1 MQIRPTGP
9 CPAIVE
15 RIFARTIQ
23 SDTGCKLWQGGAD
36 SRGYGMIYF
45 EGRAHYTHRLVYA
58 ALCGILKP
66 GEVVRHK
73 CDTPRCC
80 EPSHLISGS
89 KGDNIRD
96 AFKRGQLKKAIPDTA
111 VRQLRSGDLSIKEAS
126 TLYGITAKYA
136 YNIKLGHKRAS
147 CK

>member
-15 RIFARTIQ
+15 RIFRRTIT
-23 SDTGCKLWQGGAD
+23 SDTGCKLWQGGTD
-36 SRGYGMIYF
+36 SRGYGMIHF
-45 EGRAHYTHRLVYA
+45 EGRAHYTHRLVYS
-58 ALCGILKP
+58 ALNGELKST
-66 GEVVRHK
+66 EVVRHK

-89 KGDNIRD
+89 RGDNIRD
-96 AFKRGQLKKAIPDTA
+96 AFERGQLKKQIPDTA
-111 VRQLRSGDLSIKEAS
+111 VAQLRDGTLSTKNAS
-126 TLYGITAKYA
+126 SLYGITEKHA